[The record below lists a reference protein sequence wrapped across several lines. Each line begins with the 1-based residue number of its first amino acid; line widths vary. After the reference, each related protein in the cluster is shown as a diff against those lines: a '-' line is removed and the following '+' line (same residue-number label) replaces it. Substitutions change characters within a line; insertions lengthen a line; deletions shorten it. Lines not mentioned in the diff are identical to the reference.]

1 MYTLERKDRMKYAG
15 KKIISMIA
23 TLLIVSFLVFLAFAV
38 IPGDPAVSKLGTQAT
53 PERLEALRDEM
64 GLNRPFL
71 VRYGT
76 WLVDACRGDFGTSYS
91 YGMPVSGM
99 VLEKLPITLCLSG
112 MAFLLMIVCSIPLG
126 IYTAKHAGGKI
137 DRAILVLNQVI
148 MAVPP
153 FFAGILITYVFG
165 LIFRWFQPGAF
176 VSYDVSI
183 GKFLYYLIFPA
194 VAIALPKIAMTVKL
208 LRSSL
213 IDEMKKDYV
222 RTAYSKGNG
231 TNTVLYRHV
240 LKNAIIPVV
249 TFLAMTLTDMIAGSV
264 IMEQVFSIPG
274 IGRILITS
282 ISNRDYPV
290 VEAIIIL
297 LAFIVIVVNLLSD
310 ILCRAI
316 DPRIRRDA

>member
-1 MYTLERKDRMKYAG
+1 MSDMKYAG
-15 KKIISMIA
+15 KKIISMLA

-53 PERLEALRDEM
+53 PERLEALREEM

-76 WLVDACRGDFGTSYS
+76 WLMDVCRGDFGTSYS
-91 YGMPVSGM
+91 YGTSVSTM
-99 VLEKLPITLCLSG
+99 VLEKLPITLCLTG
-112 MAFLLMIVCSIPLG
+112 MSFLLMLVCAIPLG
-126 IYTAKHAGGKI
+126 IYTAKHEGGRV
-137 DRAILVLNQVI
+137 DRIILVINQII

-153 FFAGILITYVFG
+153 FFAGILITYLFG
-165 LIFRWFQPGAF
+165 LILRWFQPGAF
-176 VSYDVSI
+176 VSYQVHV

-213 IDEMKKDYV
+213 IEEAKKDYV
-222 RTAYSKGNG
+222 RTAYSKGNR
-231 TNTVLYRHV
+231 TNAVLYHHV
-240 LKNAIIPVV
+240 LKNAMIPVV
-249 TFLAMTLTDMIAGSV
+249 TFLAMTLTDMVAGSV

-290 VEAIIIL
+290 VEAIIVL
-297 LAFIVIVVNLLSD
+297 LALIVVVVNLLAD
-310 ILCRAI
+310 ILCRVI
-316 DPRIRRDA
+316 DPRIRRDG